1 MVWKTSTRSYNSVK
15 WKVICSL
22 YELEKCGNF
31 MSNELPE
38 QDEELETKED
48 ETILEY
54 ILITSIA
61 IQENVLRLNQETTF
75 HVIVEYKVNQELILK
90 PQYQSDNLCLI
101 TLPEEIHLTP
111 DNTSFEFTGEIIG
124 QKSGNEEIKLII
136 GYNEQTVHVMISLI
150 ILPDVSISFKNYP
163 KEMVAINEPL
173 HFRLNCFQKTNGG
186 KIVPITV
193 LFKEKETI
201 VRQDQIIQ
209 INEIEDH
216 RFSLR
221 GADPGFKDISVELVI
236 QGHLIT
242 TLTLFE
248 KILVYDPHKLPEK
261 IDTADMFIG
270 EKPKFDL
277 LVPFISETKGDVRFE
292 FRETIDHLANVC
304 YLAFPFNTSSEKTW
318 ENIELFFLNNGN
330 SERLLIANILPIKQ
344 SLIILAA
351 ETSYQELQLLK
362 VAEKVNNN
370 LKGKLGE
377 CKVQVGPIAYGSIL
391 TYFRES
397 KVLDKYQPI
406 IISDGFLERP
416 ALLAATLKHLA
427 DSL

>member
-1 MVWKTSTRSYNSVK
+1 
-15 WKVICSL
+15 
-22 YELEKCGNF
+22 
-31 MSNELPE
+31 MSNKSPE
-38 QDEELETKED
+38 QNEKFEPTED
-48 ETILEY
+48 KNILEH

-75 HVIVEYKVNQELILK
+75 HVIIEYKTNQELKLK
-90 PQYQSDNLCLI
+90 PQYQSNDLCLVS
-101 TLPEEIHLTP
+101 LPEEIHLTT
-111 DNTSFEFTGEIIG
+111 DQTSIEFTGEIIG

-136 GYNEQTVHVMISLI
+136 GYKEQTVHVKISLI
-150 ILPDVSISFKNYP
+150 ILPDVSISFLSYP

-173 HFRLNCFQKTNGG
+173 HFKLNCFQKTNGG

-236 QGHLIT
+236 LGHLIT

-248 KILVYDPHKLPEK
+248 KILVYDPQKLPEK
-261 IDTADMFIG
+261 IGQADIFIG

-277 LVPFISETKGDVRFE
+277 LVPYNSETKGDVRFL
-292 FRETIDHLANVC
+292 FRETVDYLSNIC
-304 YLAFPFNTSSEKTW
+304 YLAFPFNASSERIWK
-318 ENIELFFLNNGN
+318 NIELYFLNNGN
-330 SERLLIANILPIKQ
+330 SERLLIANVLPIKQ
-344 SLIILAA
+344 LLIILAA
-351 ETSYQELQLLK
+351 ETSYQELQLLS
-362 VAEKVNNN
+362 VAEKTNQY
-370 LKGKLGE
+370 LKKRQGE
-377 CKVQVGPIAYGSIL
+377 CQVQVGPIAYGSIL

-397 KVLDKYQPI
+397 KVMDEIQPI
-406 IISDGFLERP
+406 IISEGFLEKP
-416 ALLAATLKHLA
+416 ALLAATLKQLV
-427 DSL
+427 DDL